1 MGFRTQVLGNNSQYT
16 TVESELKS
24 TELAMDEVTL
34 RTVHL
39 ISGTDGTD
47 LHLCRGQLISTGEST
62 ELFPYY
68 VEVLMYVLGV
78 CRG

>member
-1 MGFRTQVLGNNSQYT
+1 
-16 TVESELKS
+16 
-24 TELAMDEVTL
+24 MDEVTL
-34 RTVHL
+34 RTVRL

-68 VEVLMYVLGV
+68 VEVLMYVLGM